1 MSLTS
6 LALSFALGLPSAGS
20 PTPSTN
26 QIPTPASN
34 LPVVLPAPGP
44 PKLQSSEIID
54 GGFGSIDEGVLV
66 AFGPQG
72 RRYEVWEVHKGI
84 TTNHALVLAFDAAG
98 AELWRTKY
106 TWKASEAWL
115 GHLAATVDAA
125 GDFYFMYIT
134 MPVGDLYRW
143 RVAKVSANGALAW
156 DKTLYSTTWGE
167 ERSFLAPHPQGGI
180 VVQSTC
186 QGAVRD
192 MYTARLSSAG
202 DLLWEQ
208 KLDFDGHNQSS
219 TALAV
224 AADGSIY
231 TAGHDE
237 SARIRKYTA
246 DGAVAWT
253 ASYERSTPY
262 EHISARH
269 AFLGRDG
276 NLVVVGTAYAG
287 GNDPDWYFVRKY
299 SPGGVRIRDFVVK
312 LGNNIK
318 LSEYGLQGV
327 YATHA
332 PDDSV
337 YLAWDHSDGLTSDW
351 TLARIHVPSDGSQR
365 MVNVNRPALDV
376 IDQPRVLW
384 TKDFTGDAAMSVE
397 QLVWVPNGA
406 LAVLGRGKRVLQGYD
421 YRYDTRLR
429 AVMPDG
435 ADLGLARFA
444 STGNFHNEPTAIA
457 VSPAGTVHVL
467 GWQYWS
473 GDGWNDEDVMRLR
486 FSVQK

>member
-1 MSLTS
+1 MNLISVA
-6 LALSFALGLPSAGS
+6 LAFAFGIPSAAS
-20 PTPSTN
+20 PTPSTG
-26 QIPTPASN
+26 QVPTAAQK
-34 LPVVLPAPGP
+34 LPVLLPAPGP
-44 PKLQSSEIID
+44 PKLLGSEILD
-54 GGFGSIDEGVLV
+54 GGFSSIDEGVLV

-72 RRYEVWEVHKGI
+72 RRYEVWEVHQGI
-84 TTNHALVLAFDAAG
+84 SIKHALVLAFDAAG
-98 AELWRTKY
+98 TELWRSKY
-106 TWKASEAWL
+106 TWKPGEPWL

-143 RVAKVSANGALAW
+143 RVAKVTADGVLAW
-156 DKTLYSTTWGE
+156 DKTLYSTTWGQ

-180 VVQSTC
+180 VVQSAC
-186 QGAVRD
+186 DGAVRD

-202 DLLWEQ
+202 DLLWEK
-208 KLDFDGHNQSS
+208 KLDFDGHNQTS
-219 TALAV
+219 AGVAV

-231 TAGHDE
+231 AVGQDE
-237 SARIRKYTA
+237 SARVRKYTA
-246 DGAVAWT
+246 DGAIAWT

-269 AFLGRDG
+269 AFLDRDG
-276 NLVVVGTAYAG
+276 NLVVVGTTYAG

-299 SPGGVRIRDFVVK
+299 SPGGARLRDFVVK
-312 LGNNIK
+312 IGKGVN
-318 LSEYGLQGV
+318 LSDNGLQGV

-337 YLAWDHSDGLTSDW
+337 YLAWDHDNRLDSDW
-351 TLARIHVPSDGSQR
+351 SLARIHIPSDGAQR
-365 MVNVNRPALDV
+365 AVNLNLPALNRV
-376 IDQPRVLW
+376 DQPRVVW

-397 QLVWVPNGA
+397 ELVWVPNGA
-406 LAVLGRGKRVLQGYD
+406 LGVLGRGKRMLQGYD

-429 AVMPDG
+429 AFMPDG
-435 ADLGLARFA
+435 VDLGMARFG
-444 STGNFHNEPTAIA
+444 SVGDFHNEPTAIA
-457 VSPAGTVHVL
+457 VSPAGIAYVL